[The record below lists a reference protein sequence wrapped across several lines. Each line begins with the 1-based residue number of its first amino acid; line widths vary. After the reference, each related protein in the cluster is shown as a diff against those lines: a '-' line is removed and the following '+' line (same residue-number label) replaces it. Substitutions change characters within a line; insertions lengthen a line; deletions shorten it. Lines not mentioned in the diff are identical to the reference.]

1 MFLTQLHQ
9 MLNDMNGFKHKQ
21 VSKQMDL
28 LDYIPGFLQGI
39 TRVSIS
45 YPFDYFRIFMQTN
58 TKINYSDEIKK
69 RNFYKGVSFPMVSV
83 PIDRAITFNFYEKLK
98 RENYSTLECS
108 FYPSLISSLYMTPIN
123 LINTNYIHS
132 QERSLKLVIQDNF
145 NKNIFRGLTVEL
157 LRNNLS
163 SMVYLYTYKKLS
175 DNFNN
180 PFINGSISSFVL
192 WTLFYPLDTIKV
204 RKFVSNTS
212 YLNIIK
218 DNSLR
223 SLYNGIGLVYL
234 RTIPSAGLGML
245 VYENTKTY
253 IETLKRI

>member
-1 MFLTQLHQ
+1 
-9 MLNDMNGFKHKQ
+9 
-21 VSKQMDL
+21 
-28 LDYIPGFLQGI
+28 
-39 TRVSIS
+39 
-45 YPFDYFRIFMQTN
+45 
-58 TKINYSDEIKK
+58 
-69 RNFYKGVSFPMVSV
+69 
-83 PIDRAITFNFYEKLK
+83 
-98 RENYSTLECS
+98 
-108 FYPSLISSLYMTPIN
+108 
-123 LINTNYIHS
+123 
-132 QERSLKLVIQDNF
+132 
-145 NKNIFRGLTVEL
+145 
-157 LRNNLS
+157 
-163 SMVYLYTYKKLS
+163 MVYLYTYKKLS